1 MLGAYGLSSFALVA
15 PALRS
20 LSRKSPGSGSRLF
33 IQSASH
39 STAIYCTP
47 RRRQSSLSTVGL
59 VMLATARCPSKAALH
74 LCPRDKPP
82 FLLWPPQAG
91 TIWSLPCHQPQSLP
105 PSSPPVFSHIPSPL
119 HQEHLVLCSWPPASA
134 CPLPKMVWLC
144 GCFSLSFQPLAQTS
158 PP

>member
-47 RRRQSSLSTVGL
+47 RSRQSSLSTVGL
-59 VMLATARCPSKAALH
+59 VMLATAWCPSKAALH
-74 LCPRDKPP
+74 LCPRTNHPSYCGLHRPAQSGPCPVTSLSPYHPP
-82 FLLWPPQAG
+82 
-91 TIWSLPCHQPQSLP
+91 LPLCLA
-105 PSSPPVFSHIPSPL
+105 ISPL
-119 HQEHLVLCSWPPASA
+119 LCTKSTWCFALGHLLLHALC
-134 CPLPKMVWLC
+134 PKWC
-144 GCFSLSFQPLAQTS
+144 GFVAGFSLSFQPLAQTS